1 MCPQVPYK
9 ILVLQVKSLSRLQQH
24 YKILAGKR
32 LCDTDEIFFSI
43 SSAFIIIYWN
53 HVKSE
58 MADSYFT
65 LSSSVV
71 VKTDNKVKPIVSN
84 RLYRFNNKKTWNDVF
99 DEVTDPEEVDLK
111 KMDQSW
117 TNIWARHGR
126 IWCSKKNRREKR
138 ICLPTYPYPKVMGR
152 VWANWNIFKDGLI

>member
-1 MCPQVPYK
+1 
-9 ILVLQVKSLSRLQQH
+9 
-24 YKILAGKR
+24 
-32 LCDTDEIFFSI
+32 
-43 SSAFIIIYWN
+43 
-53 HVKSE
+53 

-111 KMDQSW
+111 KTDQILVTVSNRAGQ
-117 TNIWARHGR
+117 TFEPDMEESGAPKK
-126 IWCSKKNRREKR
+126 KKN
-138 ICLPTYPYPKVMGR
+138 LPTYPYPKVMGR
-152 VWANWNIFKDGLI
+152 VWAN